1 MSTDGPTRVLQIN
14 DLRQNKDKSFARTEE
29 PDWLESKRPWIVTN
43 EGRAGKSK
51 ESSSIKQKLDELQM
65 VLVLKG
71 GVGLSLVSRELM
83 EELVYICLT
92 NIVIDYQSLPTAQLL
107 DGSVQSFQV
116 CFLCQTLP
124 FTYSTYKFFT
134 ST

>member
-71 GVGLSLVSRELM
+71 GVGLSLVSREPM

-116 CFLCQTLP
+116 CFLCQTLLTVLQV
-124 FTYSTYKFFT
+124 FH
-134 ST
+134 